1 MTFAQL
7 SPATLN
13 RIERIESA
21 LKQTKKGTRSLL
33 ERMSDLTIPGVSIAV
48 IHEYQIEWERGYGV
62 RERGTE
68 EQVDAETRFQ
78 ACSISKPVTAIA
90 TLRLVEQGRLDLDT
104 DINTYLTSW
113 RLPKNGAWQP
123 EVTLRQLLS
132 HTAGISVPW
141 FNGYHPEQDIPT
153 LREVLDSQQ
162 PANTVAIR
170 VTTIPG
176 LRFRY
181 SGGGYV
187 IVQQLLM
194 DVMKQPFPQLMR
206 DLVFNPLNMQHSTY
220 EQPRGLEQWEHA
232 ATGHRSSGKPI
243 AGKWHIFPEMAA
255 GGLWTTASD
264 LARFALSLQKA
275 KAGQPDQILSSRM
288 VEKLLTPQ
296 SKSDDRGDIGLGVFI
311 EGRGNTARFGHGGDN
326 FGYACHW
333 VSLKYS
339 GQGCVIMT
347 NSDNGWAL
355 LNELVRAIAQVYDW
369 PAVAS
374 RKTRPASDTLSVTDD
389 YAGTYELQP
398 GLSLTVTKRNN
409 TLFLQVPDQQP
420 IELLRGNDTTYLL
433 AGMDDTLTFVRNE
446 AGKVV
451 SLIFQQGTT
460 EERAI
465 KRKDA

>member
-1 MTFAQL
+1 MTSAQL
-7 SPATLN
+7 SPTTLN
-13 RIERIESA
+13 RIERTENA

-33 ERMSDLTIPGVSIAV
+33 ECMSDLTIHGVSIAV
-48 IHEYQIEWERGYGV
+48 IHEYQIEWARGFGV

-68 EQVDAETRFQ
+68 ERVEADTRFQ
-78 ACSISKPVTAIA
+78 ACSISKPITAIA

-153 LREVLDSQQ
+153 LREILDSQQ

-170 VTTIPG
+170 VTTMPG

-187 IVQQLLM
+187 ILQQLLM
-194 DVMKQPFPQLMR
+194 DVMKQPFPQLMH
-206 DLVFNPLNMQHSTY
+206 DLIFNPLNMQHSTF
-220 EQPRGLEQWEHA
+220 EQPRSSEQWEHA

-243 AGKWHIFPEMAA
+243 AGKWRIFPEMAA

-264 LARFALSLQKA
+264 LARFGLSLQKA

-288 VEKLLTPQ
+288 VEELLTPQ

-326 FGYACHW
+326 FGYACCW
-333 VSLKYS
+333 VSLLHG

-347 NSDNGWAL
+347 NSDNGWAIQ
-355 LNELVRAIAQVYDW
+355 NELVRAIAQVYDW
-369 PAVAS
+369 PTVAS

-389 YAGTYELQP
+389 YVGTYELQP
-398 GLSLTVTKRNN
+398 GFFLTVTKRNN

-420 IELLRGNDTTYLL
+420 IEMLRGNDTTYLL

-446 AGKVV
+446 SGKVV
-451 SLIFQQGTT
+451 SLIFQQRTT
-460 EERAI
+460 EERAAR
-465 KRKDA
+465 RKDI